1 MALTTDQRWMWIGI
15 GFLAAGAFHL
25 IRYQLEQVR
34 QMNEVKADG
43 PAKQTISRET
53 EDALPVETL
62 AALAKGHNY
71 ELRSGAFKIICDRA
85 ARSPGFKNLL
95 LNVASK
101 DEETRSQGLT
111 ALTFMMDQNL
121 TNAQRFDIF
130 PAHFHYLTFYAII
143 TALCNMT
150 PNTYGI
156 PGLDTVHSPDELL
169 AINMIFKLVHE
180 CRTDTLPVALR
191 AGLVTRW
198 LKAYPFAEDK
208 RATQEVFLKL
218 LKLHSDLSPRER
230 GRQDKMDSKLPSLIY
245 ILVHNA
251 EARKQ
256 MRYVGLLSSSF
267 DEHFVGDD
275 AIMYNGSETAGELP
289 RWAQNRRNSTLDQE
303 RARRARREAMVI
315 GDEGQP
321 LGRDNIFG
329 PVEHSQ
335 IGTPHDSEE
344 VATADELISME
355 EALAGEGAMRGL

>member
-1 MALTTDQRWMWIGI
+1 
-15 GFLAAGAFHL
+15 
-25 IRYQLEQVR
+25 
-34 QMNEVKADG
+34 
-43 PAKQTISRET
+43 
-53 EDALPVETL
+53 
-62 AALAKGHNY
+62 
-71 ELRSGAFKIICDRA
+71 
-85 ARSPGFKNLL
+85 
-95 LNVASK
+95 
-101 DEETRSQGLT
+101 
-111 ALTFMMDQNL
+111 
-121 TNAQRFDIF
+121 
-130 PAHFHYLTFYAII
+130 
-143 TALCNMT
+143 MT

-191 AGLVTRW
+191 AGLITRW

-289 RWAQNRRNSTLDQE
+289 RWAQNRRSSTLDQE

-355 EALAGEGAMRGL
+355 EALAGGGAMRGL